1 MIMVFN
7 NIQITGSNSLKSR
20 LFYPNELEDT
30 TISQQPMSDTPAR
43 IDIDNVTVLY
53 NNRPALDHV
62 SVSIPHGQQVA
73 VVGPNGAGKS
83 TLFKVLV
90 GLISPDSGS
99 IKIHAQPIGGHP
111 YCVAYVPQRE
121 EVDLRFPITVKEV
134 VMMGRYRNYG
144 PVRKPSPTD
153 HEMVNMTLKRL
164 NIEKLS
170 KLALNELSGGQ
181 LQRVFLARA
190 IAQEPHILLMDEP
203 FNGVDL
209 STQEATFQLLS
220 ELKNQDVTVLV
231 STHDLNMAANK
242 FEAVIL
248 LKRRLI
254 AYGTSAEVMKREN
267 LTAAFGEQLFLLD
280 GVALV
285 DHCCPPET
293 VEEEIS

>member
-1 MIMVFN
+1 MED
-7 NIQITGSNSLKSR
+7 ITK
-20 LFYPNELEDT
+20 
-30 TISQQPMSDTPAR
+30 SQQTSSNTPAR
-43 IDIDNVTVLY
+43 IDIDNVSVLY
-53 NNRPALDHV
+53 DNRPALDHV
-62 SVSIPHGQQVA
+62 SISIPHGTQVA

-99 IKIHAQPIGGHP
+99 IQIHSQPIGGHP

-134 VMMGRYRNYG
+134 IMMGRYRHYG
-144 PVRKPSPTD
+144 LLKRPTTED
-153 HEMVNMTLKRL
+153 HEMVRIAMERL
-164 NIEKLS
+164 SIQKLA

-209 STQEATFQLLS
+209 STQDATFQLLS
-220 ELKNQDVTVLV
+220 ELKKQDVTVLV
-231 STHDLNMAANK
+231 STHDLNMAAKK

-248 LKRRLI
+248 LKHRLI
-254 AYGTSAEVMKREN
+254 AYGPPAEVMKREY
-267 LTAAFGEQLFLLD
+267 LASAFGEQLFLLD
-280 GVALV
+280 GALLV
-285 DHCCPPET
+285 DHCCSPDSIEGR
-293 VEEEIS
+293 IK